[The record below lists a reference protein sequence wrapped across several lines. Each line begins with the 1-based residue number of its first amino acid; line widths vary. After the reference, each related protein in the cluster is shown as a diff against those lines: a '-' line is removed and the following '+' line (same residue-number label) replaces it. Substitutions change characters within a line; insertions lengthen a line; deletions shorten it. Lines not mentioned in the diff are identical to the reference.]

1 MTVNG
6 NDDVLLVHGGT
17 PLEGEIRV
25 RGAKNLVP
33 KAMVAALLG
42 SSPSRLR
49 NVPDIRDVRV
59 VRGLLQLHG
68 VTVRPGEE
76 PGELVMDPTHVE

>member
-6 NDDVLLVHGGT
+6 ADDVLLVHGGT

-42 SSPSRLR
+42 SAEAGCATCRTSATCGSYADCC
-49 NVPDIRDVRV
+49 NCT
-59 VRGLLQLHG
+59 G
-68 VTVRPGEE
+68 
-76 PGELVMDPTHVE
+76 

>member
-1 MTVNG
+1 MTG
-6 NDDVLLVHGGT
+6 TDDVLLVHGGT

-42 SSPSRLR
+42 SGPS
-49 NVPDIRDVRV
+49 
-59 VRGLLQLHG
+59 GSA
-68 VTVRPGEE
+68 TC
-76 PGELVMDPTHVE
+76 PTSAMCGWSGDCCSCTA

>member
-1 MTVNG
+1 MTV

-42 SSPSRLR
+42 DRKS
-49 NVPDIRDVRV
+49 V
-59 VRGLLQLHG
+59 V
-68 VTVRPGEE
+68 
-76 PGELVMDPTHVE
+76 

>member
-6 NDDVLLVHGGT
+6 SDDVLLVHGGT

-42 SSPSRLR
+42 SEPSRLR
-49 NVPDIRDVRV
+49 NVPDIGFDIGTHEASNRV
-59 VRGLLQLHG
+59 DDLEHRQ
-68 VTVRPGEE
+68 R
-76 PGELVMDPTHVE
+76 